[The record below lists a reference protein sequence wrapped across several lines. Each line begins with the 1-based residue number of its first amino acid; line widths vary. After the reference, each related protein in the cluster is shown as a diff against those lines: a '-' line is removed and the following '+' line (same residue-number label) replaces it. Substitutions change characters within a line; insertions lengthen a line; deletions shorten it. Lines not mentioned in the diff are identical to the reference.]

1 MRMSHGRST
10 VHARAAARR
19 HGLMATLLLTVV
31 LASPA
36 AVLGP
41 YRLDLPK
48 PGAYKHT
55 VMSMG
60 PAASCTSRCSATTSA
75 KRPLEGDGAGAA
87 PAAEVAGATQAP
99 AGPATLTR
107 TGRSIAGWL
116 VTALVLIAMGTSRSS
131 PARAANGP
139 SPKADGE

>member
-48 PGAYKHT
+48 PGAYNHIGDVDGHGGKLY
-55 VMSMG
+55 VPMQ
-60 PAASCTSRCSATTSA
+60 RDDIREKAT
-75 KRPLEGDGAGAA
+75 R
-87 PAAEVAGATQAP
+87 
-99 AGPATLTR
+99 R
-107 TGRSIAGWL
+107 
-116 VTALVLIAMGTSRSS
+116 
-131 PARAANGP
+131 
-139 SPKADGE
+139 